1 MAHPTNPRAPQPLP
15 HHHPIFICPLFLH
28 HHHHHHH
35 HLHHNQLGCPNLCPH
50 HAFHCLTH
58 HHHHHHHHHHLLL
71 TPPPPSLSDQH
82 PISQNPTS
90 AYVNSGVSNHTE
102 TDVLGEELKE
112 SGEQQ
117 QQEPV
122 EEEEDLFVMTDEWME
137 FFAKSEARRKLEK
150 KKGKR

>member
-15 HHHPIFICPLFLH
+15 HHHHHHPHPIFICPLFL
-28 HHHHHHH
+28 HHHHH

-58 HHHHHHHHHHLLL
+58 NHHLHHPLL

-90 AYVNSGVSNHTE
+90 AYVNSGVSNQTE
-102 TDVLGEELKE
+102 TDVFGGELKE
-112 SGEQQ
+112 SGEQQQ